1 MEAVGGEAETRDE
14 TDAGEVDD
22 DSDEQLEEVTRLGG
36 DVEKYRP
43 EEDLRSVRR
52 MVDPR
57 LPSVK
62 DVKESDPLKERSVPE
77 YSFAFD
83 FAFPGDEFGHKT
95 AVLVGK
101 ERMSGLVLAAA
112 ILVKGGTCWTRFW
125 TIWRR
130 RETLKGG
137 SSPSRTKSLR

>member
-1 MEAVGGEAETRDE
+1 MGGEAETRDE
-14 TDAGEVDD
+14 TDGGEVDD

-43 EEDLRSVRR
+43 EEDVRSVRR

-62 DVKESDPLKERSVPE
+62 DVKDHELQSHLIVTGVQFACGQKGKIWDHRSDPLKERSVPE
-77 YSFAFD
+77 YSID

-95 AVLVGK
+95 AVLVR
-101 ERMSGLVLAAA
+101 E
-112 ILVKGGTCWTRFW
+112 GG
-125 TIWRR
+125 
-130 RETLKGG
+130 
-137 SSPSRTKSLR
+137 